1 VEHAYAGAGG
11 ALELRVRRG
20 PVGLEMIVADD
31 GAGLPPDFAL
41 EGSTRLGL
49 QIVRS
54 LVVGEMRGT
63 LALRSRG
70 QRGTEA
76 VVAIPA
82 SQLSAGP
89 LSAG

>member
-1 VEHAYAGAGG
+1 
-11 ALELRVRRG
+11 
-20 PVGLEMIVADD
+20 MIVADD
-31 GAGLPPDFAL
+31 GPGLPPDFAL

-63 LALRSRG
+63 LALRPRVDADDPG
-70 QRGTEA
+70 AHGTEA

-82 SQLSAGP
+82 DRLLAPALRVG
-89 LSAG
+89 